1 MIFQPIQI
9 ILLAALLLS
18 VALVLLVLKNQI
30 VGRVFFVSQFFLG
43 CLFVLWPDL
52 SSRLASLLGVG
63 RGTDLLLYFLILFVY
78 VSSLCLVAK
87 FRRLQESSSVSS
99 LTPPV
104 PNKLKVASVSTN
116 FVHQAESTNYVLD
129 LSKVPAGYQNEI
141 KFYTVNGLRYLGLQE
156 VAASDLVLAVEL
168 LDSHLHVV
176 SANPRRERKTVSYQ
190 LTATEKGKLLWTA
203 KTSCTG
209 RASDL
214 SNNWFP
220 GLVASF
226 LPYYG
231 ETKRA
236 RLTINKYPIYLD
248 AVSNVVKN

>member
-1 MIFQPIQI
+1 MTKKFFT
-9 ILLAALLLS
+9 
-18 VALVLLVLKNQI
+18 
-30 VGRVFFVSQFFLG
+30 VFLF
-43 CLFVLWPDL
+43 LFVVFL
-52 SSRLASLLGVG
+52 S
-63 RGTDLLLYFLILFVY
+63 FPLFQSY
-78 VSSLCLVAK
+78 A
-87 FRRLQESSSVSS
+87 QESSSVSS

-203 KTSCTG
+203 RTSCTG

-214 SNNWFP
+214 NNNWFP

-236 RLTINKYPIYLD
+236 RLSINKYPIYLD